1 MADLKPLGSE
11 KLQGMDKIQRI
22 MEIARYKETPK
33 QEVNELS
40 TTNYTIQ
47 LADGFTYGIVKERSG
62 YIIKKGLNESILEYS
77 EPLRQRKF
85 YRSYSE
91 AMKKLNL
98 VAAELNRIHENEN
111 EIPLIG
117 EQKFVLKTKK
127 KSKPVTD
134 TPSTDAGTPP
144 ANMGAA
150 TPPTDMGAET
160 PPADTGTPPSDM
172 GAGAPP
178 TDMGMGTPP
187 SDMGAGAPPT
197 DMGMEPPMGGE
208 EMPPMGG
215 EEMPP
220 MGGEEMSPLGMGME
234 PPSDMGGDEE
244 DMGDTDE
251 EGPSALKSIQRLTG
265 KLGQKI
271 RSYDKEKGLDSQ
283 DIKYVINSIISA
295 IDLDNLDEDD
305 KDDILSKFEETDEYG
320 AEGPGELDLGSEED
334 LGMDMGMGM
343 GSEEMGTPE
352 EPMMSEPKENIMDS
366 IFAESRVE
374 SVLTKYF
381 DIKPS
386 ERQLLESKKA
396 KQFLNKKIT
405 KLRTIE
411 EIESKSETL
420 MQLEKSKQLIEEN
433 VNAKFIGKTNMENLV
448 FNVNGS
454 QVKVTPRGKIIW
466 N

>member
-33 QEVNELS
+33 QEVNNLS

-144 ANMGAA
+144 ADMGVGA
-150 TPPTDMGAET
+150 PPTDMGAEVPPADAGT
-160 PPADTGTPPSDM
+160 PPADMGAVTPPADM
-172 GAGAPP
+172 GS
-178 TDMGMGTPP
+178 GTPP

-208 EMPPMGG
+208 EMSPMGG
-215 EEMPP
+215 EEMTP
-220 MGGEEMSPLGMGME
+220 SGMEME

-295 IDLDNLDEDD
+295 INLDNLDEDD

-334 LGMDMGMGM
+334 FGM
-343 GSEEMGTPE
+343 GSEEMGVPE
-352 EPMMSEPKENIMDS
+352 EPMMTEPKENIMDS

-381 DIKPS
+381 DIKPN
-386 ERQLLESKKA
+386 EKHLLESKKA

-405 KLRTIE
+405 KLKTIE
-411 EIESKSETL
+411 EIESKSETS
-420 MQLEKSKQLIEEN
+420 MQLERSKQLIEEN
-433 VNAKFIGKTNMENLV
+433 VNTKFIGKTNKENLV
-448 FNVNGS
+448 FNVNGT
-454 QVKVTPRGKIIW
+454 QVKVTPRGRLIW